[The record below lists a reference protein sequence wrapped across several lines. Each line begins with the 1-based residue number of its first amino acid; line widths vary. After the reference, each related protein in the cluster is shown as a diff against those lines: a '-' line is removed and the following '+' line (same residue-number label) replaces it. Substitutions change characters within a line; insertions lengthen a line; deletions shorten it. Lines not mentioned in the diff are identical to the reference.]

1 MEQCVYAME
10 KRARGQQMLGYS
22 GYVVHFDYFIDVHKT
37 KESAMEFLKQL
48 AYESGESQFVVGV
61 AVKKDDG
68 IVLEFPD
75 LYQYDEVRK
84 EWYKLW

>member
-1 MEQCVYAME
+1 
-10 KRARGQQMLGYS
+10 
-22 GYVVHFDYFIDVHKT
+22 
-37 KESAMEFLKQL
+37 
-48 AYESGESQFVVGV
+48 V

-75 LYQYDEVRK
+75 LYQYNEVRK

>member
-1 MEQCVYAME
+1 
-10 KRARGQQMLGYS
+10 MLGYS
-22 GYVVHFDYFIDVHKT
+22 GYVVHFDYFIDVHET

-68 IVLEFPD
+68 ID

>member
-1 MEQCVYAME
+1 
-10 KRARGQQMLGYS
+10 MLGYS

-68 IVLEFPD
+68 IVLEFPE
-75 LYQYDEVRK
+75 LYQYSETRK
-84 EWYKLW
+84 KWFRV

>member
-1 MEQCVYAME
+1 
-10 KRARGQQMLGYS
+10 MLGYS
-22 GYVVHFDYFIDVHKT
+22 GYTKHSDYYIAPHGT
-37 KESAMEFLKQL
+37 WESAFEFLKQL

-68 IVLEFPD
+68 IALEFPD
-75 LYQYDEVRK
+75 LYQYDEVGK